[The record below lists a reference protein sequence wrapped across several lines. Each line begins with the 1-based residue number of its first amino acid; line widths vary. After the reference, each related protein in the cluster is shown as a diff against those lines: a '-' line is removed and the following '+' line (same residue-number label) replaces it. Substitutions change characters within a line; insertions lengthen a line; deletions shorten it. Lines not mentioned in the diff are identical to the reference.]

1 MTGRQ
6 RNQLIAMLVLL
17 PLSAYIGSI
26 VLRLAMA
33 DVLSNTDTA
42 AALRWWPAHHTARAQ
57 QARSAL
63 AADPNAVVAPL
74 AKDVLRMAPMDGA
87 AYALL
92 AATHDRSGEI
102 DVAAQL
108 YAIASAHAPRDRH
121 AHAWLADY
129 YAKSGDHA
137 LMLNHV
143 DELMRMMV
151 RGQSQLFPAVAALIP
166 EPQSRAILIR
176 FLGDRAPPWREE
188 FLRWLAAQPGAVD
201 ALAAVFAPLR
211 NATQPLTA
219 VERSAWIDGLIRAG
233 DASQAYGLWAVDLS
247 PERRGALGN
256 VYDGGFELTPDNAGF
271 GWQFNRVAGAT
282 IRQEATPGAINA
294 QALLV
299 EFHDQRVPFEHVR
312 QTLVLPVSRYALS
325 GRVRVDDL
333 RNERG
338 LQWVLRCP
346 NGTELGATT
355 RFNGN
360 SAWRSFTL
368 EFTIPATDCTLQT
381 LMLRLDARIKPEQMI
396 GGRIWF
402 DGLRIQRL
410 D

>member
-1 MTGRQ
+1 MSSRK
-6 RNQLIAMLVLL
+6 RRKVIALMLVL
-17 PLSAYIGSI
+17 PVAVVIGSI

-33 DVLSNTDTA
+33 DVLSKTDTA
-42 AALRWWPAHHTARAQ
+42 AALRWWPAHHTARAE

-176 FLGDRAPPWREE
+176 FLGDEAPPWREQ
-188 FLRWLAAQPGAVD
+188 FLRWLAAQPGAVE
-201 ALAAVFAPLR
+201 ALAAVFSPLLR
-211 NATQPLTA
+211 ARKPLSDG
-219 VERSAWIDGLIRAG
+219 ERLAWIDGLVRAG
-233 DASQAYGLWAVDLS
+233 QSGPAYALWAEGLP
-247 PERRGALGN
+247 PEKRGQLGN
-256 VYDGGFELTPDNAGF
+256 VHDGGFESPADNNGF
-271 GWQFNRVAGAT
+271 GWHISRVAGAS
-282 IRQEATPGAINA
+282 IRQEATAGALGA
-294 QALLV
+294 QALVV
-299 EFHDQRVPFEHVR
+299 EFHDQRVPFDHVR
-312 QTLVLPVSRYALS
+312 QSLALPSGHYKLS
-325 GRVRVDDL
+325 GRVRLDAL

-338 LQWVLRCP
+338 LKWVLRCP
-346 NGTELGATT
+346 DASEFAATT
-355 RFNGN
+355 SFKGSSN
-360 SAWRSFTL
+360 WRDFELDFSVPSTNC
-368 EFTIPATDCTLQT
+368 TIQTLQ
-381 LMLRLDARIKPEQMI
+381 LRLDARIKPEQMI

-402 DGLRIQRL
+402 DDLRIARHN
-410 D
+410 